1 MKSPNNN
8 KRMAAKSKRP
18 NGQQKVVQTLLK
30 LGAPKLFAFSC
41 LLAIAIGALGYY
53 YFISPAS
60 DVNQSLRDQLMQK
73 RKTNAISRMVQQT
86 KPDFLKEFR
95 RVVDA
100 YTTARELL
108 PTEVEVSNVLDGIQ
122 QMARQNNVRVT
133 MFDASKPGAKPTNP
147 VQAANNNQPATVDQS
162 QPQTTL
168 NERVMPAQVQGTH
181 AAIAR
186 FLGDVARYPRIIY
199 VKDFSITTMT
209 HGQENMNLT
218 LVTYDAPTSG
228 TLPPIPPELQKEFQP
243 QGNKASSSNK
253 VPCGQM
259 NTPPCASERSVGMLA
274 LPVPLN

>member
-1 MKSPNNN
+1 MKPSNNN
-8 KRMAAKSKRP
+8 KRTSTKSKRP
-18 NGQQKVVQTLLK
+18 NGQQKVLQTLLK

-41 LLAIAIGALGYY
+41 LLAVAIGALGYY
-53 YFISPAS
+53 YSISPAS
-60 DVNQSLRDQLMQK
+60 DANQVLRDQLMQK

-95 RVVDA
+95 RVIDA

-147 VQAANNNQPATVDQS
+147 VQAANTNQPATVDQS

-243 QGNKASSSNK
+243 QGNKATSSK
-253 VPCGQM
+253 QPCGQL
-259 NTPPCASERSVGMLA
+259 NTPPPCSSNQIAGMLA
-274 LPVPLN
+274 QPVALN

>member
-1 MKSPNNN
+1 MTQPTNP
-8 KRMAAKSKRP
+8 KRTGTRSKRP
-18 NGQQKVVQTLLK
+18 DRQQKVLRTLLK
-30 LGAPKLFAFSC
+30 LGAPKLLAISS
-41 LLAIAIGALGYY
+41 LLAVAIGALGYH
-53 YFISPAS
+53 YFISPAN

-73 RKTNAISRMVQQT
+73 RKTNAISQMVQQT
-86 KPDFLKEFR
+86 KPDFLKEFHR
-95 RVVDA
+95 LIDA

-147 VQAANNNQPATVDQS
+147 VPAANNQPTTTATVEQS

-181 AAIAR
+181 TAIAR

-199 VKDFSITTMT
+199 VKDFSITTMAR
-209 HGQENMNLT
+209 GQENMNLT

-228 TLPPIPPELQKEFQP
+228 TLPPIPPEVQKEFQP
-243 QGNKASSSNK
+243 QGNKPATTAIGRVN
-253 VPCGQM
+253 PGQ
-259 NTPPCASERSVGMLA
+259 
-274 LPVPLN
+274 